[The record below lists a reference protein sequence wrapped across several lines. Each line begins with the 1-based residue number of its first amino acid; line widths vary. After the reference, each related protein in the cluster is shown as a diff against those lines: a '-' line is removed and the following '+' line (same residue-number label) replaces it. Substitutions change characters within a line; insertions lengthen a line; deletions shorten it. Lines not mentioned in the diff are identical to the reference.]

1 MDRTW
6 GILFLAAG
14 AAYAAPETGRF
25 VLFPVPEFDGGAI
38 VSAGLAVTREGDA
51 LVFSQGR
58 QEAWPKAVLPVSPR
72 LAGCSRVAVEA
83 ENTGKDLLK
92 IRFVPPGVA
101 MPAEREAL
109 MALPNLELK
118 PGEKGEIVLP
128 VRGILPLHESVVKR
142 LREAGAADAAAGP
155 AELTVFVYQTGQP
168 RTFRITRIEAV
179 GTPHVLPEYGTWHA
193 GRFFPCIDRF
203 GQFKHAEWPG
213 KIRAETDFAV
223 AREQERGELAAQPG
237 PSEWNAYGGW
247 AKGPKLAATG
257 RFRVEKVAGKWWFV
271 DPEGALWWAHGVTG
285 VGVSG
290 AGTRLE
296 GREDFFEGVSGKG
309 AVFDFRSANAAVKY
323 GAEWRGASAALAHQR
338 LRNWGVNALGPACAE
353 EVKAL
358 RKTPYVERL
367 ILTAPRVEGVGD
379 AGCPLIDPY
388 HAAFRSEVAR
398 QLEARKTIAADPW
411 CVGLGVD
418 SGIGGFRLATL
429 GRAVMQAPAS
439 QPAKKRMVEF
449 LKRRYGKIEKLNA
462 AWKTSHADWE
472 ALSQATDAPP
482 GAAGRECS
490 EFGEAFAEAY
500 FQGVASAFKAAF
512 PGTLNLG
519 CLLHE
524 DDPALMR
531 LAGWSAD
538 AVSLTHAG
546 ETPET
551 FQVSPYLERPV
562 LLSAVRKT
570 DGAGGFADALAADGD
585 NGKAW
590 GLAYAAS
597 VAALLKH
604 PNVVGVL
611 GLDYGDGCVLGGER
625 PVGLVNVCDT
635 PRAGR
640 VAAVREVGATLYGAR
655 QDFRLQA
662 KVSVDASRR
671 LGPRREIER
680 YINNSILMRSPPP
693 ELAKVIEKEYGRA
706 RIVRCWMCLDDA
718 WDIKTGA
725 TDFNYPIKNR
735 VKGPDADFEM
745 PDIPFETY
753 LTAFAAISDE
763 VLLNVRRMERH
774 VVEGR
779 MTMAQWKEVCKA
791 AIRRYKTV
799 CPNLRYIEALNEFHL
814 SAFGDLNTKEYYA
827 FYRTFY
833 QIVNELNAEMKPA
846 VPLLVG
852 GPATTGRPPDSHL
865 REFVALYAEDADPG
879 KRLDFLSYHYYGD
892 EKWSEAAEFEKRM
905 TDLLDAHKIPSD
917 IPMFWDE
924 MGFTGSPWKVL
935 PVARELN
942 RLQASCVTA
951 FQYFSRK
958 NRKLHVLPWV
968 TFHSP
973 SQTALTQFVYAPD
986 GSLRLTPFGMT
997 VKCWGMQKRDEVAAE
1012 STGLRTD
1019 GGGLGAMGSADE
1031 SGAAVLLWNHQHLA
1045 CEVDLDV
1052 AGLPEGLGKGWRVRR
1067 YLVDSRHSN
1076 CYVDLT
1082 KAVSLESVEESVG
1095 SGQRVARRFV
1105 MEPYAVSLLVFGPDA
1120 K

>member
-1 MDRTW
+1 MVKTW
-6 GILFLAAG
+6 GLLFLAAG
-14 AAYAAPETGRF
+14 AAYAAPEAGRF
-25 VLFPVPEFDGGAI
+25 ALFPSSEFDGSAI
-38 VSAGLAVTREGDA
+38 VSEGLAVTREGDA
-51 LVFSQGR
+51 LVFNQGR
-58 QEAWPKAVLPVSPR
+58 QEAWPKAVLPMSPR

-128 VRGILPLHESVVKR
+128 VRGILPLHETVVKR
-142 LREAGAADAAAGP
+142 LREVGTADAAAGP

-179 GTPHVLPEYGTWHA
+179 GTPYALPEYGTWDA

-213 KIRAETDFAV
+213 KIRSEADFAV
-223 AREQERGELAAQPG
+223 ARQQERGELAAQPG
-237 PSEWNAYGGW
+237 LAERNAYGGW

-271 DPEGALWWAHGVTG
+271 DPEGALWWAHGVTD
-285 VGVSG
+285 VAVSG
-290 AGTRLE
+290 TATRLE
-296 GREDFFEGVSGKG
+296 GREDFFDGASGKG
-309 AVFDFRSANAAVKY
+309 AVFNFRSANAALKY
-323 GAEWRGASAALAHQR
+323 GEGWRETSAALAHQR
-338 LRNWGVNALGPACAE
+338 LRSWGVNALASACAQ

-358 RKTPYVERL
+358 RKTPYVERVT
-367 ILTAPRVEGVGD
+367 LTSPRVEGAGD
-379 AGCPLIDPY
+379 AACPLIDPY
-388 HAAFRSEVAR
+388 HAEFKKEVAR
-398 QLEARKTIAADPW
+398 QLAACGAVAADPW

-418 SGIGGFRLATL
+418 SGIGGFRLAAL
-429 GRAVMQAPAS
+429 GRVILQAPAQ
-439 QPAKKRMVEF
+439 QPAKKRLVDF
-449 LKRRYGKIEKLNA
+449 LKRRHGTIEKLNA
-462 AWKTSHADWE
+462 AWKASYADWE
-472 ALSQATDAPP
+472 TLSQSAEAPP
-482 GAAGRECS
+482 IAAGRDCS
-490 EFGEAFAEAY
+490 EFAEVFAEVY
-500 FQGVASAFKAAF
+500 FQGVASAFRDAL
-512 PGTLNLG
+512 PNTLNLG

-524 DDPALMR
+524 DDLALMR

-538 AVSLTHAG
+538 AVSLAHAG

-570 DGAGGFADALAADGD
+570 DGAGGFADALAADGG

-590 GLAYAAS
+590 GLAYAAP

-611 GLDYGDGCVLGGER
+611 GLDYRDGCVFGGER

-640 VAAVREVGATLYGAR
+640 VAAVREVGAALYGIR
-655 QDFRLQA
+655 HDYRLQA
-662 KVSVDASRR
+662 KVTVDASRT

-706 RIVRCWMCLDDA
+706 RIVRCWVCLDDA
-718 WDIKTGA
+718 WDIKT
-725 TDFNYPIKNR
+725 DVYNLNYPIKNR

-753 LTAFAAISDE
+753 LTAFASISDE

-846 VPLLVG
+846 LPLLVG

-865 REFVALYAEDADPG
+865 REFVALYAEDADPD

-905 TDLLDAHKIPSD
+905 TDLLDAHQIPSD

-986 GSLRLTPFGMT
+986 GSLRMTPFGMA
-997 VKCWGMQKRDEVAAE
+997 VKCWGMQKRGEVAAE
-1012 STGLRTD
+1012 STGLRED
-1019 GGGLGAMGSADE
+1019 GGGLGSMGSADE
-1031 SGAAVLLWNHQHLA
+1031 GGAAVLLWNHQHLA

-1082 KAVSLESVEESVG
+1082 KAVSLESVEESGG